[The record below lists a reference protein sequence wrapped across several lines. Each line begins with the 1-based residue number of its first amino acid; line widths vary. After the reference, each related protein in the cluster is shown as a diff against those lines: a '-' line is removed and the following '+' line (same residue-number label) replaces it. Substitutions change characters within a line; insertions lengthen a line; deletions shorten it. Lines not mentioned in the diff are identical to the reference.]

1 MKFLVCATLLAL
13 MAGLN
18 FAHADCAAE
27 FKAINAV
34 NKKTGPYRITLR
46 SFAVNESGQTT
57 PEVRSTQIIEAV
69 PPQFLHIRA
78 RFLGVA
84 DVVNRSELEAFASA
98 HERGLDAADAA
109 PPTNRLHLEG
119 RYFISEEETIYIG
132 KQGWNRSRWSDTIYT
147 DKDPKK
153 DWSSLSV
160 PVSHEEEW
168 SNVSLPAPASDRRR
182 RQGTDLGIGLHG
194 TYFNESGMT
203 DLVCRGESV
212 VNGKNALSYSYTLL
226 GGNDF
231 KVSITAYFD
240 AKTKL
245 PFAAQADDV
254 IYPPSHTEFTVE
266 FDKSIKIKRPK

>member
-1 MKFLVCATLLAL
+1 MKFLVCATLFAL
-13 MAGLN
+13 VAGLN

-27 FKAINAV
+27 FKAINTV
-34 NKKTGPYRITLR
+34 NKEAGPYRITLR
-46 SFAVNESGQTT
+46 RFVVNESGQTT
-57 PEVRSTQIIEAV
+57 SEVISTQIIEAV
-69 PPQFLHIRA
+69 PPQSLHIRA

-84 DVVNRSELEAFASA
+84 DVVSRSEMEALASA

-119 RYFISEEETIYIG
+119 RYFIGEEETIYIG
-132 KQGWNRSRWSDTIYT
+132 KQGWNRTGASDTIYT

-168 SNVSLPAPASDRRR
+168 SNAPLPASGSDMRRR
-182 RQGTDLGIGLHG
+182 HGTDLGIGLHG
-194 TYFNESGMT
+194 AYFNESGMT

-212 VNGKNALSYSYTLL
+212 VNGKKALSYSYTLP
-226 GGNDF
+226 GGDDF
-231 KVSITAYFD
+231 KVSIIAHFD

-245 PFAAQADDV
+245 PFAAQASDV

-266 FDKSIKIKRPK
+266 FDQSIRIKRPK